1 MSREQRRQEGIDTI
15 RAAIE
20 QWAGDRDASVHSNE
34 TPIPFADLAE
44 RLFDLQPGYCP
55 YDCSNCHDDECPC
68 PDCTPEPCCAS
79 HDICNDGEPCNPVD
93 HALLCCADCPA
104 QGD

>member
-1 MSREQRRQEGIDTI
+1 MSREQRREEALDAI
-15 RAAIE
+15 RATIE
-20 QWAGDRDASVHSNE
+20 DWAAWRGILMAHSLD
-34 TPIPFADLAE
+34 TLAE
-44 RLFDLQPGYCP
+44 RLFKLRPGHCP

-68 PDCTPEPCCAS
+68 SNCTPEPCCVS
-79 HDICNDGEPCNPVD
+79 HNVCNDGEPCNPVD

>member
-1 MSREQRRQEGIDTI
+1 MSREQRRQEGIDAI
-15 RAAIE
+15 RAGIE
-20 QWAGDRDASVHSNE
+20 QWAGERDATVHSNE
-34 TPIPFADLAE
+34 TAIPFADLAE

-68 PDCTPEPCCAS
+68 SNCTPEPCC
-79 HDICNDGEPCNPVD
+79 GD
-93 HALLCCADCPA
+93 HADGCQAPAYPCCDDCPD